1 MTILLG
7 VVSAEYNVTFMT
19 SLNIGMNVSVPA
31 ISDDNEFIVFGASDN
46 QTYFYKNNGSGYG
59 LSQNISL
66 ASQFCDISPNHTIAA
81 CGSGNMAY
89 FFLFNTQFSQSQ
101 NLSID
106 SDTLGWID
114 ISKDATYIMATAMM
128 SIRIFEF
135 NGTDYILE
143 FDDSAFMSTRSYI
156 CESNIF
162 VEVNMLGVK
171 LGTKDSPGNWS
182 RSTFISGMTFIGMSN
197 NCDFLTITTSSESTI
212 Y

>member
-31 ISDDNEFIVFGASDN
+31 ISDDNEFIVFGANDN

-106 SDTLGWID
+106 SDSLGWID
-114 ISKDATYIMATAMM
+114 ISKDGTYIMATAIM

-143 FDDSAFMSTRSYI
+143 FNNSPLCQLKA
-156 CESNIF
+156 IF
-162 VEVNMLGVK
+162 VSLIYLFYLRFSVLSLGQKILLEIGQV
-171 LGTKDSPGNWS
+171 SP
-182 RSTFISGMTFIGMSN
+182 IV
-197 NCDFLTITTSSESTI
+197 LVALLLE
-212 Y
+212 

>member
-66 ASQFCDISPNHTIAA
+66 VSQFCDISSNHTIAT

-89 FFLFNTQFSQSQ
+89 VFLFNTQFSQSQ

-106 SDTLGWID
+106 SDSLGWID
-114 ISKDATYIMATAMM
+114 ISKDGTYIMATAIM

-143 FDDSAFMSTRSYI
+143 FNNSPLCQLKA
-156 CESNIF
+156 IF
-162 VEVNMLGVK
+162 VSLIYLFYLRFSVLSLGQKILLEIGQV
-171 LGTKDSPGNWS
+171 SP
-182 RSTFISGMTFIGMSN
+182 IV
-197 NCDFLTITTSSESTI
+197 LVALLLE
-212 Y
+212 